1 MSKDQNEVISNK
13 TAYVL
18 LRKLPALLF
27 GFFKKRR
34 RFFFG
39 VTSYRFFVLKSEY
52 LICYDKQVSEKLQS
66 HHVKDIRE
74 YVELANRE
82 EIKRVIS
89 LGHCTIEKR
98 LV

>member
-1 MSKDQNEVISNK
+1 MKI
-13 TAYVL
+13 
-18 LRKLPALLF
+18 
-27 GFFKKRR
+27 
-34 RFFFG
+34 
-39 VTSYRFFVLKSEY
+39 KSDY

-98 LV
+98 LVHNSSFVAEIIIHPDSGKAIHMMMNT